1 MTPRS
6 GPPLRT
12 AVAVTAALLLAA
24 PTPALARRT
33 ATTPG
38 FDGPTKRIRTTAP
51 ATPAPTPPLTLAPS
65 GDHPHAIVDG
75 AGTAYVTWT
84 ANGAGPGGEDA
95 IGFCRI
101 PRAASGCDNPP
112 ATRLLVPQKG
122 YDSGD
127 SPSANLELSRGALPV
142 ILGQQ
147 LAIVSTRYPTRYPLP
162 GGGESDT
169 TTILYV
175 SDDGGTSF
183 SGGAPTATGLVAD
196 GEAVAFGSESAPR
209 IGVLSGPRGDGIDFQ
224 AIAPGSF
231 TTAVARL
238 ADGVSGADAQLT
250 ALPDGGLA
258 AVFGTGPGRF
268 GVRRLP
274 AGAANPNDA
283 ASWSPTESFS
293 GYDPSIAAG
302 PGGALYVTSREFSDL
317 GVYRVRRVGGGDL
330 GPLHPQTL
338 ASARIAGGGGAL
350 TAAYLDPGGTR
361 DAVKG
366 HVGLSVRRS
375 AAGDGRFGAEQR
387 ITTTAD
393 VHELSFQ
400 AAPDGGGFA
409 VWRTSDAGAGPI
421 RGHFLGR
428 LGRSALPG
436 LPTTAP
442 GAGSDVPVSSSC
454 RSRRFGKVTLTVESG
469 CFLSGKRDGR
479 TVAVAEGP
487 LTLNGLRITPLGS
500 TQLVFDPSDRELYTS
515 GSGSARV
522 EIPSASGSIVL
533 WQGGLRQKL
542 GSGNGQRLLNF
553 DGNAFK
559 VTVKGLPAVGA
570 IEPLIDGDGVRIPLA
585 LALPTVFGDITG
597 QATLRVSA
605 DAGLDLQ
612 SLDLRAPSIV
622 VPPIEISD
630 LRLSWRAEGD
640 RWQGGATIALPG
652 GASLTTE
659 VAVAGRK
666 LVSIRASYFPTFPG
680 IAVYPQVY
688 LHRVDAGIGFGPLRL
703 SGGAGVGAFP
713 LLPPSHA
720 GTSGTYLVDLNG
732 SLTAVFGD
740 PFVLRATGD
749 LSILSTLD
757 VAHAGFEFSTA
768 GYARF
773 KGRLGAFEATRP
785 FAYLGVETSLYV
797 GSGGIQGKAAGEACG
812 LGKCV
817 KLAEIVASQKGMGGC
832 GTIPLPT
839 WDPPFVELATGSVT
853 YEWGDLLPEFDSGCD
868 LSNVTIAGARQAG
881 APHRFAVP
889 AGAKRATINLRGE
902 GGVPAVD
909 LIDPAGRTVAP
920 EAEGDRIA
928 TGASEPTRSRVIVLG
943 DPAAGSWQVVPRAGS
958 PAVTRIRASVPARAP
973 KLRATVGRARKGSRT
988 IRYRLD
994 AVPDESVSFVERT
1007 ARGTV
1012 PLRGGGRRGTVRFR
1026 PNPLVPGRHV
1036 IEAQISQGGIVKHT
1050 RVVGRFVQPRLRVG
1064 VARQLRVRRRGSR
1077 LEVRFRAA
1085 GSGLR
1090 HAVLVRYGDGARTV
1104 VVLPAGR
1111 TVARLRA
1118 PRRVVRPRRTTVTVR
1133 ALSPAGRYG
1142 RAARAGLR
1150 R

>member
-6 GPPLRT
+6 RPPLRL
-12 AVAVTAALLLAA
+12 AVAIGATVLLAA
-24 PTPALARRT
+24 PAPALAGRT
-33 ATTPG
+33 ATSPG

-51 ATPAPTPPLTLAPS
+51 ATPAPAPPLTLAEN
-65 GDHPHAIVDG
+65 GDHPHAVVDG

-84 ANGAGPGGEDA
+84 APGAGPGGEDG

-101 PRAASGCDNPP
+101 PRAATACDNPP
-112 ATRLLVPQKG
+112 ATRLLIPQKPYG
-122 YDSGD
+122 PGD
-127 SPSANLELSRGALPV
+127 GPSANLELSRGALPV

-147 LAIVSTRYPTRYPLP
+147 LAIISTRYPTRYAVP
-162 GGGESDT
+162 GDESDT

-183 SGGAPTATGLVAD
+183 TGGSPTATGLVAD
-196 GEAVAFGSESAPR
+196 GEAVAFGSEGAPR
-209 IGVLSGPRGDGIDFQ
+209 IGVLVGERNSGVDFQ

-231 TTAVARL
+231 TTGVARL
-238 ADGVSGADAQLT
+238 ADGIDGAETQLT
-250 ALPDGGLA
+250 PLPDGGLA
-258 AVFGTGPGRF
+258 AVFGTGPGTF

-283 ASWSPTESFS
+283 GGWSPTESFR

-302 PGGALYVTSREFSDL
+302 PGGALYVTSREYSDV
-317 GVYRVRRVGGGDL
+317 GTYRVQRVGGGSV
-330 GPLHPQTL
+330 GALHPRTL
-338 ASARIAGGGGAL
+338 ASAVIQGGGGAL

-361 DAVKG
+361 DAVRG

-375 AAGDGRFGAEQR
+375 AAGDGRFGAEER

-409 VWRTSDAGAGPI
+409 AWRSSTAGAGPI

-428 LGRSALPG
+428 RGRSTLPG

-454 RSRRFGKVTLTVESG
+454 RTRRFGKVTLTVESG
-469 CFLSGKRDGR
+469 CFLGGKRDGR
-479 TVAVAEGP
+479 SVAVAEGP
-487 LTLNGLRITPLGS
+487 LTLNGLRITPLGT
-500 TQLVFDPSDRELYTS
+500 TQLVFDPSDRELYTAGN
-515 GSGSARV
+515 GSVRV
-522 EIPSASGSIVL
+522 EIPSSSGPIVL

-542 GSGNGQRLLNF
+542 GSGSGQRLLNF
-553 DGNAFK
+553 DGAAYR
-559 VTVKGLPAVGA
+559 VTVKGLPVVGA

-585 LALPTVFGDITG
+585 LALPTVLGDVTG
-597 QATLRVSA
+597 QATLRVSP
-605 DAGLDLQ
+605 DSGLDLQ

-630 LRLSWRAEGD
+630 LRLSWRADGD
-640 RWQGGATIALPG
+640 RWQGGATVALPG

-659 VAVAGRK
+659 VVVAGRK
-666 LVSIRASYFPTFPG
+666 LVSVRASYFPTFPG
-680 IAVYPQVY
+680 IAVYPQVF
-688 LHRVDAGIGFGPLRL
+688 LHRVDAGVGFGPLRI

-713 LLPPSHA
+713 LVPPSH
-720 GTSGTYLVDLNG
+720 GGQSGTYLVDLNG

-749 LSILSTLD
+749 LSILSKLD
-757 VAHAGFEFSTA
+757 VANALFEFSTA

-773 KGRLGAFEATRP
+773 EGRLGAFEATRP
-785 FAYLGVETSLYV
+785 WAYLGVKTSLYV
-797 GSGGIQGKAAGEACG
+797 GTAGIQGKAAGEACG

-817 KLAEIVASQKGMGGC
+817 TLAEIVASQKGMGGC
-832 GTIPLPT
+832 GKIPLPT

-853 YEWGDLLPEFDSGCD
+853 YEWGDVLPEFDSGCD

-881 APHRFAVP
+881 APRRFAVP
-889 AGAKRATINLRGE
+889 AGAKRVTVNLRAD

-909 LIDPAGRTVAP
+909 LVDPAGRTIAP
-920 EAEGDRIA
+920 EADGDRIA
-928 TGASEPTRSRVIVLG
+928 TGASEPTRSRVIVIG
-943 DPAAGSWQVVPRAGS
+943 DPAAGSWQVVARAGS
-958 PAVTRIRASVPARAP
+958 PAVTRVRASVPARAP
-973 KLRATVGRARKGSRT
+973 KLRASVSRARSGSRT

-994 AVPDESVSFVERT
+994 AVPDETVSFVERT
-1007 ARGTV
+1007 TKGAI
-1012 PLRGGGRRGTVRFR
+1012 PLRGGGRRGAIRFR
-1026 PNPLVPGRHV
+1026 PNPLVPGRHL

-1064 VARQLRVRRRGSR
+1064 TPRQVRVRRRGSR
-1077 LEVRFRAA
+1077 LEVRFRSGGA
-1085 GSGLR
+1085 GLR
-1090 HAVLVRYGDGARTV
+1090 HVVLVRYGDGARTAT
-1104 VVLPAGR
+1104 VLPAGR

-1118 PRRVVRPRRTTVTVR
+1118 PRRTARPRRTTVTVR
-1133 ALSPAGRYG
+1133 AISPAGRYG
-1142 RAARAGLR
+1142 RAARGALR